1 MAVLHKLTRCYD
13 AEVKMKAGISWSR
26 NAFAHDHPIFN
37 IHSPAE
43 KPYYQ
48 QAGRLF
54 DPTQAFSWSRQANNH
69 DSFLAHMSS
78 STAAVVG
85 VTLACTVIL
94 TLLALLFFCFG
105 CRRCRCR
112 RHLHLAGAVP
122 SKVPRPF
129 IDLRGLSATSA
140 PLPPPS
146 ISHLTNSSE
155 MLSTQ
160 AVVAYASSSAHTSPT
175 LPPYD
180 VAPQETIKAQ
190 SALHPPEAVS
200 TRPPSARSI
209 IAPLSLPT
217 PPAALPPGTWHAPPD
232 SHDRALSLLRSLFSQ
247 GPQANLSSSDLP
259 TVPRATDS
267 GLRLYDDTVMLPP
280 PYTQD

>member
-1 MAVLHKLTRCYD
+1 
-13 AEVKMKAGISWSR
+13 
-26 NAFAHDHPIFN
+26 
-37 IHSPAE
+37 
-43 KPYYQ
+43 
-48 QAGRLF
+48 
-54 DPTQAFSWSRQANNH
+54 
-69 DSFLAHMSS
+69 MSS

-105 CRRCRCR
+105 CRRCR
-112 RHLHLAGAVP
+112 RHLHLGAVP

-180 VAPQETIKAQ
+180 VAPQETVKAQ
-190 SALHPPEAVS
+190 SAFDTLHPPEAVS

-209 IAPLSLPT
+209 IAPSSLPT

-232 SHDRALSLLRSLFSQ
+232 SHGRALSLLSSLFSQ

-267 GLRLYDDTVMLPP
+267 GLRLYDDAMLPP